1 MRLLKI
7 LIISVVITMALTVI
21 SACSSDTKEIDSAGS
36 VTSVNNNS
44 VASSAPSSESSNL
57 SSQNKSSSTSVSS
70 TSSQTVSSESGS
82 DSPVE
87 LVSMVGG
94 SGYIYKFNND
104 IYKLDMPPIT
114 SIFFVKSG
122 NYWYIVD
129 ACNETG
135 DIDKFVKP
143 AATKIGLDF
152 NNVKGILITHNHGD
166 HTNGLPVLL
175 PICPNAKVY
184 TKSSSLAGIAS
195 SDITVVAD
203 GSKIDGLFDVV
214 GIPGHAPDAV
224 GFMDNRTKTL
234 FSGDAIQLYGVST
247 AGMYIFGG
255 VDNYMASMENL
266 KNKDIENI
274 LISHPYVPSGAF
286 AVGKE
291 ESMKY
296 IEDSIDCM
304 TELIQFTNEKY
315 SAGITSPEQIRDVF
329 IQMKRVEVKNF
340 PTAGFVDAIKSII
353 RVYLS

>member
-1 MRLLKI
+1 MKFSKI
-7 LIISVVITMALTVI
+7 FIVFMVIIMVLTMI
-21 SACSSDTKEIDSAGS
+21 SACGSDTTENGSVSS
-36 VTSVNNNS
+36 VTSVNNSNVS
-44 VASSAPSSESSNL
+44 SSESSSV
-57 SSQNKSSSTSVSS
+57 SSQNVFSLNSSSSVSS
-70 TSSQTVSSESGS
+70 QTTSSESGS

-87 LVSMVGG
+87 LVSIVGG
-94 SGYIYKFNND
+94 SGYVYKFNND

-114 SIFFVKSG
+114 SIFFIKNG
-122 NYWYIVD
+122 NDWYIVD

-184 TKSSSLAGIAS
+184 AKYSSLSGIDS
-195 SDITVVAD
+195 SDITSVSD
-203 GSKIDGLFDVV
+203 GSKIDRLFDVI

-224 GFMDNRTKTL
+224 GFVDTRTKTL
-234 FSGDAIQLYGVST
+234 FSGDAIQLYGVSF

-255 VDNYMASMENL
+255 VGNYMDSMENL

-274 LISHPYVPSGAF
+274 LISHPYVPNGAF

-304 TELIQFTNEKY
+304 TELIQFTSEMY
-315 SAGITSPEQIRDVF
+315 SAGVTSPEQIRDAF
-329 IQMKRVEVKNF
+329 IQKKRAEVKDF

-353 RVYLS
+353 SVYLK